1 MIKWQN
7 FAKKISFNQKKL
19 QKKQKKILILGVS
32 FKENVN
38 DIRNSKAFEIID
50 VFKKKTLKWI

>member
-1 MIKWQN
+1 MIKWQDFTPKN
-7 FAKKISFNQKKL
+7 KSFNPKNYKK
-19 QKKQKKILILGVS
+19 KHKKILILGVS

-50 VFKKKTLKWI
+50 VLRKDFKVI